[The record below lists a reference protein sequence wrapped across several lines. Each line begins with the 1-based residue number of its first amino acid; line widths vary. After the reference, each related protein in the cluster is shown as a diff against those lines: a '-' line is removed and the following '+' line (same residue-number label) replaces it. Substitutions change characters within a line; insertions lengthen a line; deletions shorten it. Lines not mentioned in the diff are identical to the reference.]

1 MYLCIM
7 INDVKNRRYYWRIQ
21 IRNRTLTQSDYGLC
35 TVWILMQSNIK
46 TILIRNYKSIWRSLP
61 VFYYLASVGQRYIT
75 LPLVY
80 EEYHYLL
87 FILIKVSSILF
98 YPGGLFNVIL
108 YIRYD
113 VSWKYKRIES
123 SFSYDICCVVTSIC
137 TLIWF
142 GMRKYSLFRNP

>member
-1 MYLCIM
+1 MK
-7 INDVKNRRYYWRIQ
+7 V
-21 IRNRTLTQSDYGLC
+21 TGG
-35 TVWILMQSNIK
+35 ILLSC
-46 TILIRNYKSIWRSLP
+46 P
-61 VFYYLASVGQRYIT
+61 VGQRYIT

-80 EEYHYLL
+80 EEFHYLL

-123 SFSYDICCVVTSIC
+123 SFSYDICCVVQDICLQKCRCFDMPTLQLTPIVYNQWKSITFRYKTAANTTC
-137 TLIWF
+137 LLFSSRMLRDNVISHLI
-142 GMRKYSLFRNP
+142 SLIHVLAWIP

>member
-1 MYLCIM
+1 MLKIGDIIEEYKLGIELWH
-7 INDVKNRRYYWRIQ
+7 NRI
-21 IRNRTLTQSDYGLC
+21 ILFYGLC

-123 SFSYDICCVVTSIC
+123 SFSYDICCVVKPLRYMFTK
-137 TLIWF
+137 
-142 GMRKYSLFRNP
+142 M